1 MSRAKKRRFT
11 LEQRKMVSGYM
22 FIMPF
27 LIGLVV
33 FFIFPLVQSIIFSFN
48 NLEVTS
54 TGYKLSYV
62 GLANFRKAFFV
73 DPQFRQ
79 VLVSSI
85 TQMITNVPLIVIFS
99 FFAATLLNQEFK
111 GRAFA
116 RAVFF
121 LPVILTSGVIVAIE
135 NSDMLLNMARSSF
148 EKEAVSGA
156 ASSVVQAL
164 ELRRLLLQARMNP
177 TFIGYI
183 TGAIDNIYN
192 VITASGVQILV
203 FLAGLQTIS
212 PSLYEAA
219 IVEGATGWEKFWK
232 ITFPMVS
239 PLILVNVVYSI
250 IDSFTRPTN
259 RVMQM
264 IMDSAFRQTAY
275 GYSSAIAWIYFITI
289 MLILG
294 AAVSIISKGVFY
306 QEL

>member
-1 MSRAKKRRFT
+1 MNIKSKHRLT
-11 LEQRKMVSGYM
+11 LEGKKAITGYM
-22 FIMPF
+22 FIAPF
-27 LIGLVV
+27 LVGLFV
-33 FFIFPLVQSIIFSFN
+33 FFIYPLIQSIIFSFHD
-48 NLEVTS
+48 LEVTA
-54 TGYKLSYV
+54 TGYKLTYA
-62 GLANFRKAFFV
+62 GLNNFRRAFFV
-73 DPQFRQ
+73 DPDFRRI
-79 VLVSSI
+79 LVESI
-85 TQMITNVPLIVIFS
+85 TQMITDVPLIVMFS

-148 EKEAVSGA
+148 EEEATTGA
-156 ASSVVQAL
+156 AASVVQAL
-164 ELRRLLLQARMNP
+164 ELRRLLMQTRLDPR
-177 TFIGYI
+177 FIGYI
-183 TGAIDNIYN
+183 TGAIDNIYQ
-192 VITASGVQILV
+192 VVTASGVQILV

-232 ITFPMVS
+232 ITFPMIS

-259 RVMQM
+259 QVMQM
-264 IMDSAFRQTAY
+264 IMDAAFRQSSY
-275 GYSSAIAWIYFITI
+275 GYSSAIAWVYFIAI

-294 AAVSIISKGVFY
+294 IAVGIISRWVFY
-306 QEL
+306 QE